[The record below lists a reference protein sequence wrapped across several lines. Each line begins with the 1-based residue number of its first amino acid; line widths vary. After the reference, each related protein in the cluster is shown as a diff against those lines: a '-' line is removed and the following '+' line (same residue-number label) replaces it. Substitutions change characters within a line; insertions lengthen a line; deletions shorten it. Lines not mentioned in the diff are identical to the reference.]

1 MSAGG
6 RNSLDRVRII
16 QGAVALADQIGLEPL
31 TMRRLAEH
39 LNTKPMTLY
48 HYVKNKEDILAG
60 MVGQVFDEV
69 ERPDLELAW
78 KEALTNRARSF
89 RLALKKHPW
98 ALPIIESQTQP
109 GPNILD
115 HHEAVLS
122 AWMKSGLPL
131 SLVAHG
137 VAISDAFVFG
147 FVLQETTLPLG
158 GEEELG
164 GNLDEASREIIVP
177 LSPAKYPSLTR
188 LTTEHVM
195 QPGYDFGDSFEVG
208 LRFILD
214 GIEQLHRQSNQNE
227 QAEKPS
233 GDGGI

>member
-1 MSAGG
+1 MVSAEA
-6 RNSLDRVRII
+6 RSPLDRARII
-16 QGAVALADQIGLEPL
+16 EGAVALADQIGLEPL

-39 LNTKPMTLY
+39 LKTKPMTLY

-69 ERPDLELAW
+69 ERPDLELDW

-89 RLALKKHPW
+89 RVALRRHPW

-115 HHEAVLS
+115 HQEAVLS

-147 FVLQETTLPLG
+147 FVLQETTLPLE

-164 GNLDEASREIIVP
+164 GNLDEASREIIAP
-177 LSPAKYPSLTR
+177 LAPEKYPSLIRFTA
-188 LTTEHVM
+188 EHVM
-195 QPGYDFGDSFEVG
+195 QPGYDFGDSFDVG

-214 GIEQLHRQSNQNE
+214 GIERLDRHTKDE
-227 QAEKPS
+227 PE
-233 GDGGI
+233 GGPRGGSD

>member
-1 MSAGG
+1 MENLVSAEA
-6 RNSLDRVRII
+6 RSSLDRARII

-39 LNTKPMTLY
+39 LKTKPMTLY
-48 HYVKNKEDILAG
+48 HYVKNKEDILTG
-60 MVGQVFDEV
+60 MVGYVFDEV
-69 ERPDLELAW
+69 ERPDVELGW
-78 KEALTNRARSF
+78 KEAITQRAQSF
-89 RLALKKHPW
+89 RLALTRHPW

-122 AWMKSGLPL
+122 AWMRSGLPL
-131 SLVAHG
+131 PLIAHG

-164 GNLDEASREIIVP
+164 GNLDEASREIIAP
-177 LSPAKYPSLTR
+177 LAPEKYPALTR
-188 LTTEHVM
+188 FTAEHVM
-195 QPGYDFGDSFEVG
+195 QPGYDFGDSFDVG

-214 GIEQLHRQSNQNE
+214 GIERLDRQTNQDQ
-227 QAEKPS
+227 QAAE
-233 GDGGI
+233 